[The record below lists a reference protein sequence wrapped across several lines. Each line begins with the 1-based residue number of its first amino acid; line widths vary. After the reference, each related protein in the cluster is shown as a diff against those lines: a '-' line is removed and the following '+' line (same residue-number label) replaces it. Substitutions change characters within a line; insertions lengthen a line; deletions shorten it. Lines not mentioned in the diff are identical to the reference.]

1 MLWSTKARHGWVF
14 WKNQK
19 GRSSWGFR
27 FVSITIYNLLIRINI
42 FHCSK
47 TGGSSTKQTHLD
59 HWKVPKHGR
68 LEIIFH
74 VAKSDYGSWPKL
86 GVISQFFYM
95 HRFSSSRL
103 QHDRCGHCGHA
114 GVKRRKLRMWMR
126 TDVLQSLTLCRPSL
140 LRWGTL
146 YTCSFFRPQIC
157 RLLNSWFERIGC
169 IQFYYH
175 LPSSF
180 PRGKAL
186 TFRRSKS
193 IKCPMSMYIRSLGGF
208 NHWYIGEES
217 DEISWN

>member
-19 GRSSWGFR
+19 GRSSSGFR
-27 FVSITIYNLLIRINI
+27 FVSITIYNLFIRINI

-74 VAKSDYGSWPKL
+74 VEKSDYGSWPKL
-86 GVISQFFYM
+86 GVISQCLYSQIFIIKTSA
-95 HRFSSSRL
+95 RSL
-103 QHDRCGHCGHA
+103 WT
-114 GVKRRKLRMWMR
+114 RRSE
-126 TDVLQSLTLCRPSL
+126 TEEAEDVDEDGCTAKSDIVRPSL

-146 YTCSFFRPQIC
+146 YTCSFFRPQIW

-169 IQFYYH
+169 IQYYYH